1 MVLPHRSYDFCYC
14 CMVAKFSLYVLVESW
29 WKAMKEQLALIWLLL
44 DFKLDPTF
52 RSLIQN

>member
-1 MVLPHRSYDFCYC
+1 MALPHRSYDFRYC